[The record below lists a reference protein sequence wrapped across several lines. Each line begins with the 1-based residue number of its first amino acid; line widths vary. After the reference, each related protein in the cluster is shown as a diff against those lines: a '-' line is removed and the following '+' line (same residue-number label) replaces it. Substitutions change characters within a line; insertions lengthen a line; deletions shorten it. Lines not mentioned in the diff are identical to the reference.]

1 MDDAIPV
8 FIRPEGTLVGRVPS
22 AMPVYLPLS
31 GGTGQMKPSLAD
43 LLRLLDIKPEEVMLA
58 FVNGECATLA
68 TPLLPSCRVTL
79 SPFICGG

>member
-1 MDDAIPV
+1 MN
-8 FIRPEGTLVGRVPS
+8 
-22 AMPVYLPLS
+22 
-31 GGTGQMKPSLAD
+31 PSLAD

-68 TPLLPSCRVTL
+68 TPLPPDCRVTL